1 MNCCVWLHRSGRRCA
16 AFLSFPICQSI
27 SALPAIQSSLA
38 NFPRLSHLCD
48 PYGSAKGLP
57 KSLLSPCSGIT
68 DSFFQQKPVFCSSRK
83 TSMQASAPKSDNE
96 PQTSE
101 IAGSAGRRFAVFV
114 TGYASEY
121 AERTYGGYGNM
132 FARLLGDP
140 VLQSLHEKRKK
151 MLGVCFGHQVL
162 SRALGGKTGRTE
174 VGWEIGVKN
183 VTLTDAIS
191 SKSYGSGLPRIL
203 KVLQSHRDQVLELPP
218 GGELLGSSEKT
229 GIEVFAIGEHVLGIQ
244 GHPEYTKDVL
254 LDMIDSRCA
263 LGIIEEAAA
272 NMAKASILAYEDD
285 KEILR
290 NLCKAFLKRQH
301 V

>member
-140 VLQSLHEKRKK
+140 GEAWDVFLVVEGKFPTEEELAKYEGFVLTGSRHDAHANDSWILQLCTVLQSLHEKRKK
-151 MLGVCFGHQVL
+151 MLGVCFGH
-162 SRALGGKTGRTE
+162 
-174 VGWEIGVKN
+174 
-183 VTLTDAIS
+183 
-191 SKSYGSGLPRIL
+191 
-203 KVLQSHRDQVLELPP
+203 QVLELPP

>member
-140 VLQSLHEKRKK
+140 GEAWDVFLVVEGKFPTEEELAKYEGFVLTGSRHDAHANDSWILQLCTVLQSLHEKRKK
-151 MLGVCFGHQVL
+151 MLGVCFGHQL
-162 SRALGGKTGRTE
+162 NGG
-174 VGWEIGVKN
+174 
-183 VTLTDAIS
+183 
-191 SKSYGSGLPRIL
+191 
-203 KVLQSHRDQVLELPP
+203 QVDC
-218 GGELLGSSEKT
+218 LL
-229 GIEVFAIGEHVLGIQ
+229 VNRF
-244 GHPEYTKDVL
+244 
-254 LDMIDSRCA
+254 
-263 LGIIEEAAA
+263 
-272 NMAKASILAYEDD
+272 
-285 KEILR
+285 
-290 NLCKAFLKRQH
+290 
-301 V
+301 